1 MPLQFHIQ
9 LLFDLLQT
17 QRSGMVKKNCYSD
30 HFCYPDSTNGS
41 KQCPFLSGHTLLLP
55 DSCPINVVSDCE
67 KQVTGINPNPS
78 ILEYDPH
85 PAIARAPKLIN
96 IRLYKYILQT
106 AIIEFWIPAGIPF
119 TTISRSIFPFI
130 RSSRKDNR
138 NASGSLRSFLIHR
151 TALNICETI
160 VAKLLHHTPN
170 PKPPISTRSRITF
183 RHAEM
188 IR

>member
-1 MPLQFHIQ
+1 MVPNNAPF
-9 LLFDLLQT
+9 FV
-17 QRSGMVKKNCYSD
+17 RSYS
-30 HFCYPDSTNGS
+30 FAPR
-41 KQCPFLSGHTLLLP
+41 F
-55 DSCPINVVSDCE
+55 CPINVVSACE

-85 PAIARAPKLIN
+85 PAIARAPNWLIFDCTN
-96 IRLYKYILQT
+96 TFAT

-160 VAKLLHHTPN
+160 VAKAAAPTPN